1 MARGWRWG
9 ARPLV
14 PESAEAHRHPPERN
28 AEFSTAW
35 ARTPLAVGVRA
46 AVQAGGLKP
55 LVWSEV
61 SPQVRGLDNLVG
73 LEGPVIFTANHSS
86 HLDAPLILCSLP
98 PDWRR
103 RTLVTAAADYF
114 FDAWWRATGTALAFG
129 TVPLDRR
136 ATTASSSSTPR
147 ELLDAGWNLV
157 IFPEG
162 TRSPDGQLGSFKSGT
177 ARLAQSAGVPIVP
190 IGLRGAYAA
199 MPRGRG
205 WPVAGRP
212 RVSVRFGAPLR
223 LRPDE
228 NAKHLTDRIRLSVSQ
243 LCAEDG
249 GTWWESLSRPA
260 PELPAAVSA
269 APDVAPGRSPEMSR
283 WRRIWDAGAPVRH
296 EAPLAADPWA
306 DET

>member
-1 MARGWRWG
+1 
-9 ARPLV
+9 
-14 PESAEAHRHPPERN
+14 
-28 AEFSTAW
+28 
-35 ARTPLAVGVRA
+35 
-46 AVQAGGLKP
+46 VQAAGLKP
-55 LVWSEV
+55 LVWSQV

-73 LEGPVIFTANHSS
+73 VNGPVIFTANHSS

-98 PDWRR
+98 PAWRR

-147 ELLDAGWNLV
+147 ELLDAGWNLL

-177 ARLAQSAGVPIVP
+177 ARLSMSAQVPIIP

-205 WPVAGRP
+205 WPVAGRR
-212 RVSVRFGAPLR
+212 RVSIRFGAPLR
-223 LRPDE
+223 LRPEE
-228 NAKHLTDRIRLSVSQ
+228 NAKQLTERTRRSVRQ
-243 LCAEDG
+243 LCAEDA
-249 GTWWESLSRPA
+249 GTWWESISKEPISKESQAAGQAEIAGEPA
-260 PELPAAVSA
+260 
-269 APDVAPGRSPEMSR
+269 R
-283 WRRIWDAGAPVRH
+283 WRRVWAASEPVQH
-296 EAPLAADPWA
+296 EAPLLDDPW
-306 DET
+306 DS